1 MKADHAQN
9 ISSRKPL
16 VIYTQCHALY
26 TTIGYDQDSATK
38 TDVFS
43 RWSYTFEVTFDIY
56 KKQAYRL
63 IMARP
68 NDLGFGPTT
77 DLATKQDALSTNPHC
92 SSKGQGPEAAT
103 PSCWKERIDTRRNS
117 NWPPPCCVKTVGFFI
132 TIQPLGDTENLRSN
146 PHRCVK
152 LPGAMI
158 NCIISTISKDRVND
172 RTDPTTWAD
181 LGGGRSARGWIFLWF
196 DQCDVVNISENA
208 VELPLSCHSLISWS
222 VSFHP
227 KQTWLQ
233 KSCQMGS
240 KA

>member
-132 TIQPLGDTENLRSN
+132 TIQPLEILKTSGPIPTDVLNSQVQWSIASSPPSAKTESMIELI
-146 PHRCVK
+146 PQPGLILVEGG
-152 LPGAMI
+152 LPGAGY
-158 NCIISTISKDRVND
+158 SY
-172 RTDPTTWAD
+172 D
-181 LGGGRSARGWIFLWF
+181 LTNVMW
-196 DQCDVVNISENA
+196 
-208 VELPLSCHSLISWS
+208 
-222 VSFHP
+222 
-227 KQTWLQ
+227 
-233 KSCQMGS
+233 
-240 KA
+240 